1 RSDKLCRH
9 LHIPLQA
16 GDDTI
21 LRRMRR
27 KYTVEQYRKKI
38 EAVRQALPGLAVTTD
53 VIVGFPGETEE
64 HFMNSYRF
72 IEEIGFS
79 RLHVFPYSKRTGTPA
94 AKMPD
99 QVPEDVKRE
108 RVERLLRLSER
119 LSFEYASQFTG
130 QVLEVIPEQPWKAG
144 PEPGWIVGHTDNY

>member
-1 RSDKLCRH
+1 
-9 LHIPLQA
+9 
-16 GDDTI
+16 
-21 LRRMRR
+21 
-27 KYTVEQYRKKI
+27 
-38 EAVRQALPGLAVTTD
+38 
-53 VIVGFPGETEE
+53 
-64 HFMNSYRF
+64 MNSYRF

-144 PEPGWIVGHTDNY
+144 PEPGWIVGHTDNYLQVAFHGTPDMFGKLVRVRLDEPAADVNRGTFVRLVG